1 MNTPLSGQ
9 MDPAYVKAR
18 YDGFFADGA
27 QDYAYDRWQRTPES
41 VYHYEQSLRALTLA
55 LGSRRADQAL
65 EVGCGDGVWTRVLA
79 PHVGQLTCF
88 DLSIEMLQRAQK
100 KLADL
105 HTPIAFVQ
113 GDFVENGLSSGSFQ
127 MIQAF
132 RCFEYF
138 SDKGAA
144 LDQFFRLLAPGGT
157 LVLATKCPQFDWRG
171 YFAKRS
177 LHQGIV
183 EPRALCEALRAHGFE
198 LEEVIPAIV
207 GKGLSY
213 RFGRWFGHRLH
224 AFLLATRRWFPLVV
238 SRYVCESYVYV
249 VRKPA

>member
-1 MNTPLSGQ
+1 MENALPTAS
-9 MDPAYVKAR
+9 
-18 YDGFFADGA
+18 YDA
-27 QDYAYDRWQRTPES
+27 
-41 VYHYEQSLRALTLA
+41 
-55 LGSRRADQAL
+55 
-65 EVGCGDGVWTRVLA
+65 
-79 PHVGQLTCF
+79 
-88 DLSIEMLQRAQK
+88 
-100 KLADL
+100 
-105 HTPIAFVQ
+105 
-113 GDFVENGLSSGSFQ
+113 
-127 MIQAF
+127 IQAF

-183 EPRALCEALRAHGFE
+183 EPRALCRSFRAHGFE
-198 LEEVIPAIV
+198 IVDVLPAIV

-213 RFGRWFGHRLH
+213 RFGRWFGRHLQ
-224 AFLLATRRWFPLVV
+224 AFLLRTRGWFPLIL

-249 VRKPA
+249 VRKPV